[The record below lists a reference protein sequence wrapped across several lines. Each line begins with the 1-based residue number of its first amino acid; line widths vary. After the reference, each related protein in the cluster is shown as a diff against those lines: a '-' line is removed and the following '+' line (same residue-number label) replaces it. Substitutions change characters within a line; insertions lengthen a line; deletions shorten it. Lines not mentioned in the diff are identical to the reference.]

1 MVEDLDL
8 ASFVQDGTDG
18 PARALAS
25 LKWLNKAGTM
35 GWNLANIQL
44 PVAPNVRTRKRQ
56 QAVVAEPGMIPFL
69 EAGIITAAEH
79 NNPEWMA
86 LLANWLCAVG
96 CLRHRHIT
104 KSSPQRLS
112 ASTVHAWCSQGKQA
126 HSRNGFTWSAP
137 AEFTNGFPWAQR
149 VIDAQRAARREA
161 ADLWYGLRRGRD
173 PLPYF
178 GGPEKGPAPLR
189 EPCR

>member
-1 MVEDLDL
+1 
-8 ASFVQDGTDG
+8 
-18 PARALAS
+18 
-25 LKWLNKAGTM
+25 M
-35 GWNLANIQL
+35 GWNLTNIQL

-149 VIDAQRAARREA
+149 VIDAWVVIGVQRFRAGSAIAEVQ
-161 ADLWYGLRRGRD
+161 WYLSSPR
-173 PLPYF
+173 F
-178 GGPEKGPAPLR
+178 GGAVQCSHDAVSLL
-189 EPCR
+189 